1 MQQFK
6 LNIASREATGRGPAR
21 RLRAE
26 GKIPASL
33 YGQGNARSITVN
45 AVDFRDL
52 NRQIGG
58 GAALIELA
66 DEKGGSVLSLI
77 QEIQRDAI
85 RGNVKH
91 IDFQEVER
99 GHSFVTSVP
108 VHLTG
113 EADSLGVKND
123 GGVIDHKTHELEI
136 RCRPSNL
143 PNGINVDVSG
153 LAVGA
158 AIHISDLP
166 AIEGVE
172 FLGEP
177 VQVIVSCQHPT
188 VAVEPSEGAEAVSA
202 SEVPSS
208 KVKSDAEVEAAADK
222 K

>member
-6 LNIASREATGRGPAR
+6 LNIVTREATGRGPAR

-26 GKIPASL
+26 GLIPASI
-33 YGQGNARSITVN
+33 YGQGKARSITVN
-45 AVDFRDL
+45 AVDFRGL
-52 NRQIGG
+52 NRQIGR
-58 GAALIELA
+58 GAALVELT
-66 DEKGGSVLSLI
+66 DEKGVTALSLI

-85 RGNVKH
+85 RDNVKH

-108 VHLTG
+108 VHLIG
-113 EADSLGVKND
+113 EAEAIGVKFE

-136 RCRPSNL
+136 RCRPSKL
-143 PNGINVDVSG
+143 PNGINVDVKG

-166 AIEGVE
+166 VLEGVE
-172 FLGEP
+172 YLGEP
-177 VQVIVSCQHPT
+177 LQVVVSCQAPT
-188 VAVEPSEGAEAVSA
+188 VAVAVDATDAVVSA

-208 KVKSDAEVEAAADK
+208 RVKSDSERDAASK
-222 K
+222 